1 MASLRL
7 ALALAL
13 LLDSGRAGGAAWSG
27 GGTFNVLHYGA
38 KADGITYDTAVSVF
52 KPLCRPHRAG

>member
-13 LLDSGRAGGAAWSG
+13 LLLEGGGAAWSG

-38 KADGITYDTAVSVF
+38 KADGITYDTAVSD
-52 KPLCRPHRAG
+52 